1 MSADESK
8 TNEPMIEEDV
18 VQKPPKRD
26 PVKTWTGIVLLV
38 CLAIFSGHILAD
50 KYTPY
55 TSNGRIEAYVVPI
68 VPQVSGVLTEVNV
81 ANNEVVANQQ
91 ILAVIDSSKYRLAVQ
106 KAEADLE
113 KATQSSAV
121 DMSGVTTAHARVAE
135 AEANLKNAQVKGE
148 RIIGLSKKG
157 AASVSRADDARSRI
171 EASKAK
177 LASTKSELEKAK
189 NKLGN
194 TGKDNAQVKVAIAAL
209 EVARLDLTRS
219 SITAPSSGVITN
231 LTIDVGQYA
240 STGSPL
246 MTFIS
251 TNFVWIQADMR
262 ENCLLN
268 LSAGNPVEIVLD
280 AAPGH
285 IFKGEVISIG
295 YGVSDNVSN
304 TLGGLKTVQPTQGW
318 LRQAQHIPVLIQF
331 SDEESKGFKRV
342 GGQANVI
349 VYTGDNALL
358 NGLGK
363 FWIRLI
369 SFFSHVY

>member
-1 MSADESK
+1 MSSDESK
-8 TNEPMIEEDV
+8 TNEPASEIDK
-18 VQKPPKRD
+18 VQQPARKD
-26 PVKTWTGIVLLV
+26 PVKIWTAITLFVCVL
-38 CLAIFSGHILAD
+38 IFIGHLLAD

-81 ANNEVVANQQ
+81 NNNEVVSNQQ
-91 ILAVIDSSKYRLAVQ
+91 ILAVIDSSKYKLAVR

-113 KATQSSAV
+113 KATQASAV
-121 DMSGVTTAHARVAE
+121 DMSGVTTAQARVAE
-135 AEANLKNAQVKGE
+135 AEANLKNAKVKGE

-177 LASTKSELEKAK
+177 LASAKSELEKAK
-189 NKLGN
+189 SKLGN
-194 TGKDNAQVKVAIAAL
+194 TGKNNAQVKVAIAAL
-209 EVARLDLTRS
+209 ETAQLDLARS
-219 SITAPSSGVITN
+219 SITAPSGGIITN

-251 TNFVWIQADMR
+251 TGFVWIQADMR
-262 ENCLLN
+262 ENSLLHVKQGD
-268 LSAGNPVEIVLD
+268 SVEIVLD

-285 IFKGEVISIG
+285 VFKGKVLSVG
-295 YGVSDNVSN
+295 FGVSDNVGN
-304 TLGGLKTVQPTQGW
+304 TLGGLTTVQPKQGW
-318 LRQAQHIPVLIQF
+318 LRQAQHIPVLIEF
-331 SDEESKGFKRV
+331 SDEESRGFKRV

-349 VYTGDNALL
+349 VYTGENAIL
-358 NGLGK
+358 NTLGK
-363 FWIRLI
+363 IWIRLI
-369 SFFSHVY
+369 SFFSHLY

>member
-1 MSADESK
+1 MSPDESK
-8 TNEPMIEEDV
+8 TNEPMVEKDV
-18 VQKPPKRD
+18 VQEPPKRD
-26 PVKTWTGIVLLV
+26 PVKTWTGIVLLI

-81 ANNEVVANQQ
+81 ENNEVVSNQQ
-91 ILAVIDSSKYRLAVQ
+91 ILAVIDSAKYRLAVQ

-121 DMSGVTTAHARVAE
+121 DMSGVTTAQARVAE

-209 EVARLDLTRS
+209 EVAQLDLTRS

-268 LSAGNPVEIVLD
+268 VSEGNPVEIVLD
-280 AAPGH
+280 SAPGH

-304 TLGGLKTVQPTQGW
+304 TLGGLTTVQPTQGW

-349 VYTGDNALL
+349 VYTGGNGLL

-363 FWIRLI
+363 IWIRLI

>member
-1 MSADESK
+1 MSPDESK
-8 TNEPMIEEDV
+8 TNEPMVEKDV
-18 VQKPPKRD
+18 VQEPSKRD
-26 PVKTWTGIVLLV
+26 PVMTWTGIVLLV

-81 ANNEVVANQQ
+81 ENNEVVANQQ
-91 ILAVIDSSKYRLAVQ
+91 ILAVIDSAKYRLAVQ

-121 DMSGVTTAHARVAE
+121 DMSGVTTAQARVAE

-157 AASVSRADDARSRI
+157 AASISRADDARSRI

-209 EVARLDLTRS
+209 EVAQLDLTRS
-219 SITAPSSGVITN
+219 SITAPSRGVITN

-268 LSAGNPVEIVLD
+268 VSEGNPVEIVLD

-304 TLGGLKTVQPTQGW
+304 TLGGLTTVQPTQGW

-349 VYTGDNALL
+349 VYTGENALL

-363 FWIRLI
+363 IWIRLI

>member
-8 TNEPMIEEDV
+8 TNEPIVEKDV
-18 VQKPPKRD
+18 DQEPPKRN

-81 ANNEVVANQQ
+81 ANNEFVANQQ
-91 ILAVIDSSKYRLAVQ
+91 ILAVIDSAKYKLAVQ

-121 DMSGVTTAHARVAE
+121 DMSGVTTAQARVAE

-157 AASVSRADDARSRI
+157 AASISRADDARSRI

-209 EVARLDLTRS
+209 EVAQLDLTRS

-268 LSAGNPVEIVLD
+268 VSEGNPVEIVLD

-349 VYTGDNALL
+349 VYTGENALL

>member
-1 MSADESK
+1 MSPDESK
-8 TNEPMIEEDV
+8 TNEPMVEKDV
-18 VQKPPKRD
+18 VQEPPKRD
-26 PVKTWTGIVLLV
+26 PVKTWTGIVLLI
-38 CLAIFSGHILAD
+38 CLTIFSGHILAD

-81 ANNEVVANQQ
+81 ANNEFVANQQ
-91 ILAVIDSSKYRLAVQ
+91 ILAVIDSAKYKLAVQ

-121 DMSGVTTAHARVAE
+121 DMSGVTTAQARVAE

-209 EVARLDLTRS
+209 EVAQLDLTRS

-268 LSAGNPVEIVLD
+268 VSEGNPVEIVLD
-280 AAPGH
+280 SAPGH

-304 TLGGLKTVQPTQGW
+304 TLGGLTTVQPTQGW

-349 VYTGDNALL
+349 VYTGGNGLL

-363 FWIRLI
+363 IWIRLI

>member
-1 MSADESK
+1 MSPDESK
-8 TNEPMIEEDV
+8 TNEPMVEKDV
-18 VQKPPKRD
+18 VQEPPKRD
-26 PVKTWTGIVLLV
+26 PVKTWTGIVLLI
-38 CLAIFSGHILAD
+38 CLTIFSGHILAD

-81 ANNEVVANQQ
+81 ENNEVVSNQQ
-91 ILAVIDSSKYRLAVQ
+91 ILAVIDSAKYRLAVQ

-121 DMSGVTTAHARVAE
+121 DMSGVTTAQARVAE

-209 EVARLDLTRS
+209 EVAQLDLTRS

-268 LSAGNPVEIVLD
+268 VSEGNPVEIVLD
-280 AAPGH
+280 SAPGH

-304 TLGGLKTVQPTQGW
+304 TLGGLTTVQPTQGW

-349 VYTGDNALL
+349 VYTGGNGLL

-363 FWIRLI
+363 IWIRLI

>member
-1 MSADESK
+1 MQKDESTTEK
-8 TNEPMIEEDV
+8 LQEENNE
-18 VQKPPKRD
+18 QKKNVSKD
-26 PVKTWTGIVLLV
+26 PVKTWTGIILLL
-38 CLAIFSGHILAD
+38 CLLIFTGHILAD

-81 ANNEVVANQQ
+81 ENNQLVTGQQ
-91 ILAVIDSSKYRLAVQ
+91 VLAVVDSSKYQLAVQ

-113 KATQSSAV
+113 QATQSSAV
-121 DMSGVTTAHARVAE
+121 DLSGVTTAQAGVAE
-135 AEANLKNAQVKGE
+135 AEANLKNAQIKGE

-157 AASVSRADDARSRI
+157 AASISRADDARSRI

-177 LASTKSELEKAK
+177 LASAKSELVKAK

-194 TGKDNAQVKVAIAAL
+194 TGKNNAQVKVAIAAL
-209 EVARLDLTRS
+209 ESAQLDLKRS
-219 SITAPSSGVITN
+219 FITAPSDGIITN

-251 TNFVWIQADMR
+251 TKSIWIQADMR
-262 ENCLLN
+262 ENSLIN
-268 LSAGNPVEIVLD
+268 IAKSNPVEIVLD

-285 IFKGEVISIG
+285 VFTGEVISVG

-304 TLGGLKTVQPTQGW
+304 TLGGLTTVEPTQGW
-318 LRQAQHIPVLIQF
+318 LRQAQHIPVLIKF
-331 SDEESKGFKRV
+331 TDDASKGFKRV
-342 GGQANVI
+342 GGQANII
-349 VYTGDNALL
+349 VYTGSGTVFNS
-358 NGLGK
+358 LGK
-363 FWIRLI
+363 IWIRLI

>member
-1 MSADESK
+1 MQKDESTTEK
-8 TNEPMIEEDV
+8 LQEENNE
-18 VQKPPKRD
+18 QKKNVSKD
-26 PVKTWTGIVLLV
+26 PVKTWTGIILLL
-38 CLAIFSGHILAD
+38 CLLIFTGHILAD

-81 ANNEVVANQQ
+81 ENNQLVTGQQ
-91 ILAVIDSSKYRLAVQ
+91 VLAVVDSSKYQLAVQ
-106 KAEADLE
+106 KTEADLE
-113 KATQSSAV
+113 QATQSSAV
-121 DMSGVTTAHARVAE
+121 DLSGVTTAQAGVAE
-135 AEANLKNAQVKGE
+135 AEANLKNAQIKGE

-157 AASVSRADDARSRI
+157 AASISRADDARSRI

-177 LASTKSELEKAK
+177 LASAKSELVKAK

-194 TGKDNAQVKVAIAAL
+194 TGKNNAQVKVAIAAL
-209 EVARLDLTRS
+209 ESAQLDLKRS
-219 SITAPSSGVITN
+219 FITAPSDGIITN

-251 TNFVWIQADMR
+251 TKSIWIQADMR
-262 ENCLLN
+262 ENSLIN
-268 LSAGNPVEIVLD
+268 IAKGNPVEIVLD

-285 IFKGEVISIG
+285 VFTGEVISVG

-304 TLGGLKTVQPTQGW
+304 TLGGLTTVEPTQGW
-318 LRQAQHIPVLIQF
+318 LRQAQHIPVLIKF
-331 SDEESKGFKRV
+331 TDDASKGFKRV
-342 GGQANVI
+342 GGQANII
-349 VYTGDNALL
+349 VYTGSGTVFNS
-358 NGLGK
+358 LGK
-363 FWIRLI
+363 IWIRLI

>member
-1 MSADESK
+1 MSSDESK
-8 TNEPMIEEDV
+8 TNEPASEIDK
-18 VQKPPKRD
+18 VQQPARKD
-26 PVKTWTGIVLLV
+26 PVKIWTAITLFVCVL
-38 CLAIFSGHILAD
+38 IFIGHLLAD

-81 ANNEVVANQQ
+81 NNNEVVSNQQ
-91 ILAVIDSSKYRLAVQ
+91 ILAVIDSSKYKLAVR

-113 KATQSSAV
+113 KATQASAV
-121 DMSGVTTAHARVAE
+121 DMSGVTTAQARVAE
-135 AEANLKNAQVKGE
+135 AEANLKNAKVKGE

-177 LASTKSELEKAK
+177 LASAKSELEKAK
-189 NKLGN
+189 SKLGN
-194 TGKDNAQVKVAIAAL
+194 TGKNNAQVKVAIAAL
-209 EVARLDLTRS
+209 ETAQLDLARS
-219 SITAPSSGVITN
+219 SITAPSGGIITN

-251 TNFVWIQADMR
+251 TGFVWIQADMR
-262 ENCLLN
+262 ENSLLN
-268 LSAGNPVEIVLD
+268 VKQGDSVEIVLD

-285 IFKGEVISIG
+285 VFKGKVLSVG
-295 YGVSDNVSN
+295 FGVSDNVGN
-304 TLGGLKTVQPTQGW
+304 TLGGLTTVQPKQGW
-318 LRQAQHIPVLIQF
+318 LRQAQHIPVLIEF
-331 SDEESKGFKRV
+331 SDEESRGFKRV

-349 VYTGDNALL
+349 VYTGENAIL
-358 NGLGK
+358 NTLGK
-363 FWIRLI
+363 IWIRLI
-369 SFFSHVY
+369 SFFSHLY